1 MQPKEIVKRF
11 NVLENQRKIVEEQW
25 NVIEK
30 FVAPYKGKFFKTPS
44 GESSVEWNHRD
55 IYDATAVQSHIQLAS
70 SLHGSLT
77 NPAIVWFEM
86 QWRDPL
92 LRKNHE
98 AQVWIE
104 RATKRVYEEL
114 QDSNFNL
121 EVNSV
126 YRNLTSFGT
135 AFITEEPKEDLTEKW
150 EGVQFTSI
158 PLKEAYFEPDEYGQC
173 YNFYRR
179 LQWKPSKII
188 DKFGIENVPERV
200 RNLYEAASDEETT
213 VLFCVYTRQ
222 GKDDDDTNKVEMT
235 PENRPFGWSYVGHN
249 DGHVYKT
256 GGYYEMP
263 AYVPRWET
271 TDESVWG
278 NSPAHYALADI
289 LTLNQLVALDL
300 KAREKVIDPALLA
313 QERALINT
321 LDLSPGA
328 VNVVRDVS
336 QIKPFESAARF
347 DVVEATIVRL
357 QTAVQKYFYID
368 QLELKE
374 SPAMTAT
381 EVQVRYELMQ
391 RLLSSTMSRLKEDL
405 LDPVLQR
412 TFNLLFRAGELGEL
426 PAGVEAGEYDIE
438 YIGPLSRSMRFDQS
452 ASIERWIT
460 QLQLIAQMG
469 PMAEKIMLVPDYD
482 AIARHAAIQLN
493 LPTELTR
500 SKKLV
505 NADIKRIDEQQ
516 MRQASADAASAEASA
531 AKDLGQAQQLAQG
544 DPNIATGGMMQ

>member
-1 MQPKEIVKRF
+1 MTPDEIRKRF
-11 NVLENQRKIVEEQW
+11 DTLESQRKTVEQQW
-25 NVIEK
+25 QVIEK
-30 FVAPYKGKFFKTPS
+30 FVAPYKGKFFKTPA
-44 GESSVEWNHRD
+44 GEASVEWNHRD

-98 AQVWIE
+98 AQKWIE
-104 RATKRVYEEL
+104 NATKRVFDEL

-135 AFITEEPKEDLTEKW
+135 AFITEEPKEDLTETW

-158 PLKEAYFEPDEYGQC
+158 PLKEAYFEPDEHGQC

-179 LQWKPSKII
+179 LQWRPSKIV
-188 DKFGIENVPERV
+188 DKFGIDNVPEKV
-200 RNLYEAASDEETT
+200 KTLHEAASDQETT
-213 VLFCVYTRQ
+213 VIFCVYTRPEI
-222 GKDDDDTNKVEMT
+222 DDDDTNTAIMPPNK
-235 PENRPFGWSYVGHN
+235 RPYGWSYIGHA
-249 DGHVYKT
+249 DGHVYAT

-263 AYVPRWET
+263 AYVPRWEV

-328 VNVVRDVS
+328 VNVVRDVA

-412 TFNLLFRAGELGEL
+412 TFNLLFRAGELGDPPE
-426 PAGVEAGEYDIE
+426 GVDAGEYDIE

-469 PMAEKIMLVPDYD
+469 PEAAQVMLVPDYD

-500 SKKLV
+500 PKKEV
-505 NADIKRIDEQQ
+505 DADIKRQKDQQ
-516 MRQASADAASAEASA
+516 NRQASADAAAAEAAA
-531 AKDLGQAQQLAQG
+531 AKDLGQANQLAQG
-544 DPNIATGGMMQ
+544 SQSIAPGGVMQ